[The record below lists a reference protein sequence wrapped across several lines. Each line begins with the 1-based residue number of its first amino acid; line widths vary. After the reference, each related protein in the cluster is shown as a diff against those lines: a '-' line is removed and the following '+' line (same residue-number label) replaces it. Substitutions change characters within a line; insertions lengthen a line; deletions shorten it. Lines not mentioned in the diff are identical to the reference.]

1 MYKGI
6 QCYKMRLLHV
16 DAIGNGLES
25 LGDDDNSTLFIERSI
40 TETQSLDRFT
50 THNSRAEKTKEEQA
64 SELESERQRNRE
76 TETRSVGAMRMM
88 SEKGNNTKG
97 MCASSAT
104 TCGQT
109 KNALHC
115 IALQVVVVAVMS
127 TYN

>member
-50 THNSRAEKTKEEQA
+50 THNSRAEKAKEEQA
-64 SELESERQRNRE
+64 SELERERERE
-76 TETRSVGAMRMM
+76 TEKQRR
-88 SEKGNNTKG
+88 
-97 MCASSAT
+97 
-104 TCGQT
+104 GQ
-109 KNALHC
+109 
-115 IALQVVVVAVMS
+115 
-127 TYN
+127 